1 MSKKWTLLHGEASK
15 ENVAAALDETYHRI
29 TGATVMVY
37 TTRRYSGFQEAS
49 DAFLTALSEDEKN
62 WLLDCI
68 AEGVRGQAKRYAKQA
83 RQNDHDF
90 MRAFEAELAKEKE
103 KLEKE
108 GGFVEQRKPT
118 GRAEEAKV

>member
-15 ENVAAALDETYHRI
+15 ENVDAALDETYHRI

-37 TTRRYSGFQEAS
+37 TTRRYSGFHEAS
-49 DAFLTALSEDEKN
+49 DAFLAGLSEGEKN
-62 WLLDCI
+62 WFLGCV
-68 AEGVRGQAKRYAKQA
+68 AERVQSQAKRYAKQA
-83 RQNDHDF
+83 RQNDLDF

-108 GGFVEQRKPT
+108 GGVVEQ
-118 GRAEEAKV
+118 